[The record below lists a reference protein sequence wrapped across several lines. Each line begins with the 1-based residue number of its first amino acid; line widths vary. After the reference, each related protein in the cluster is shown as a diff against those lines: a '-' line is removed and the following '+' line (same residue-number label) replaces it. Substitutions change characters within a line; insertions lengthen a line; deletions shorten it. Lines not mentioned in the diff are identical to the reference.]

1 MIRVIVM
8 AVGAMLS
15 CIHPASAQ
23 GREVLGYGRL
33 INNDLL
39 GDLGDRWQSGSVAS
53 SRIYGYGWDG
63 TLPNRPFDLLEFR
76 IGGQVI
82 TPQNIRSPSDGD
94 RPFAGV
100 LSLGL
105 HTHFEQ
111 GGNEIALGGD
121 LVFTGPQTR
130 LGDLHTGIHDLLGQ
144 PPARPSVLEDQIADG
159 FYPTFVGEVGRQMI
173 VGQGVVRPFTELR
186 WGVETMAR
194 VGLDFTLGAAGQG
207 ELLVRDPVTGQ
218 RYRAI
223 YEQVPGFS
231 YVMGGDIAYVQD
243 SALLPQDRGYEV
255 EKRRARL
262 RAGLHWQGEQN
273 STFYG
278 LTYLSEEFEG
288 QPEGQVVGSI
298 RLKIHF

>member
-1 MIRVIVM
+1 MIRLFVM
-8 AVGAMLS
+8 AIAAVLS
-15 CIHPASAQ
+15 CTQLVSAQ
-23 GREVLGYGRL
+23 GREAIGYGRL

-53 SRIYGYGWDG
+53 SRLYGAGWDG
-63 TLPNRPFDLLEFR
+63 ELPDRPFDILEFR
-76 IGGQVI
+76 LGGQVI
-82 TPQNIRSPSDGD
+82 TPQDLRNPPDGD

-105 HTHFEQ
+105 HTHFER
-111 GGNEIALGGD
+111 GGNEITLGGD

-130 LGDLHTGIHDLLGQ
+130 LSDLHTGIHDMLGQ
-144 PPARPSVLEDQIADG
+144 PPARPSVLEDQIKDG
-159 FYPTFVGEVGRQMI
+159 FYPTFVGEVGRQI
-173 VGQGVVRPFTELR
+173 GIGQGALRPFTELR

-194 VGLDFTLGAAGQG
+194 IGVDYTLGSVGQG

-223 YEQVPGFS
+223 YEQAPGFS
-231 YVMGGDIAYVQD
+231 YVLGGDVSFVEN
-243 SALLPQDRGYEV
+243 SALLPEDRGYKV
-255 EKRRARL
+255 EQMRTRV

-278 LTYLSEEFEG
+278 LTYLSEEFDG

-298 RLKIHF
+298 RLKISF